1 MSRKVTILD
10 VAKPDFRRI
19 RAYVK
24 AQFGEMVWS
33 EVNLEFKATMKH
45 MGLNPEA
52 GKQVE
57 ELADLGLKNFRFRLV
72 RQTKVVYEFDGA
84 EVVVHMFIHTKQ
96 DFRTHLMQRL
106 LDT

>member
-1 MSRKVTILD
+1 MSRRVIILD
-10 VAKPDFRRI
+10 VAKQDFRRI

-52 GKQVE
+52 GRQME

-72 RQTKVVYEFDGA
+72 RQTKLVYEYNGD
-84 EVVVHMFIHTKQ
+84 EVLVHMFIHTKQ
-96 DFRTHLMQRL
+96 DFRTHLMRRL
-106 LDT
+106 LDA